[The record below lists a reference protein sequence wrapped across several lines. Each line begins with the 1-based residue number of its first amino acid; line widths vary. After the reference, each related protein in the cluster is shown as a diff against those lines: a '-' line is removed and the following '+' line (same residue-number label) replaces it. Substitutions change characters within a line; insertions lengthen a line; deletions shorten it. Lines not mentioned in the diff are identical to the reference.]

1 MKLTII
7 PDVHGRPFWR
17 DAVKDV
23 EDTPVIFLG
32 DYLDPYPQDMVTW
45 EDALQGLHDIIE
57 LKKRNPEQVTLLLG
71 NHDVHYFESYP
82 FFSRGGRMNH
92 EHFEEIRDIFM
103 ENLALFDLAKCI
115 SCDNGLPYLFT
126 HAGVRTR
133 WIEANVRYI
142 ERNHPELYWY
152 ARKCENECRT
162 PEGLADYL
170 NSAIHD
176 TDAQI
181 FDMTVW
187 SLGDVSSSRGGRG
200 QGSCVWADIRDFT
213 GWNADTALE
222 GCWQI
227 CGHTRQDSLYLFR
240 ESREEMYPVTC
251 VDFGRAILL
260 DTDTGSLQAKMERK
274 DSFHFSDISC
284 LSLFNIFD
292 LNIWNLSDQAR
303 EQAKSIIADALSKG
317 LILRF
322 EDRDAYYFPV
332 AKSLYDD
339 KICEWAVDDYESYLR
354 GEHRYM

>member
-1 MKLTII
+1 
-7 PDVHGRPFWR
+7 
-17 DAVKDV
+17 
-23 EDTPVIFLG
+23 
-32 DYLDPYPQDMVTW
+32 
-45 EDALQGLHDIIE
+45 
-57 LKKRNPEQVTLLLG
+57 
-71 NHDVHYFESYP
+71 
-82 FFSRGGRMNH
+82 MNH

-354 GEHRYM
+354 GEHRYI